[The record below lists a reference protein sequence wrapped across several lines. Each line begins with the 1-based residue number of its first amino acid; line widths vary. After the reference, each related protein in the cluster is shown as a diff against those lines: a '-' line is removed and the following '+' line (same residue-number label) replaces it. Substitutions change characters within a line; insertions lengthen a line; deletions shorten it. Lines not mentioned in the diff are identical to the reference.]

1 MFEEFHDEALPVS
14 VGNYKSDSKE
24 FFYFL
29 LNTLKA
35 ELIEVTNINNGK

>member
-14 VGNYKSDSKE
+14 VGNYKSDKE
-24 FFYFL
+24 IFYFL